1 MILTL
6 EVSINLLGFKASE
19 SLDDNHFFATFLA
32 SLAFGAVL
40 VSVDFAIVLA
50 SLAAFSGVGLAIV
63 ALGAAFGLSEK
74 KSGFIKLL
82 SIGMLGTFTCSTLGS
97 VAFVKIID
105 GSSLAAVSG
114 LSIR

>member
-6 EVSINLLGFKASE
+6 EVSLNLLGFKASE
-19 SLDDNHFFATFLA
+19 SFADNGFFATF
-32 SLAFGAVL
+32 
-40 VSVDFAIVLA
+40 LA